1 MYKIIGGD
9 GTEYGPFN
17 AGQMIDYIE
26 DNRANVHTLAKT
38 LEGTEWKPL
47 SEFPEFSTALAK
59 KATTPPPLPAGA
71 RPTISPSPFQ
81 VHDIPT
87 YIVPAIFVNLCLCPV
102 FAIPALFYAA
112 QVNKKLNAGDI
123 PAAKKA
129 SLNARKWCWIGFV
142 GGALSAAAYSILI
155 GKIIK

>member
-9 GTEYGPFN
+9 GKEYGPLS
-17 AGQMIDYIE
+17 AAQIIDYLD
-26 DNRANVHTLAKT
+26 DNRANAHTLARP
-38 LEGTEWKPL
+38 LDVADWKPL
-47 SEFPEFSTALAK
+47 SSFPEFSAVLAR
-59 KATTPPPLPAGA
+59 KAITPPPLPSGPQ
-71 RPTISPSPFQ
+71 PTISPSPFQ
-81 VHDIPT
+81 PQDIPT

-102 FAIPALFYAA
+102 FAIPALYYAA
-112 QVNKKLNAGDI
+112 QVNKKINAGDI